1 MKSVRIRNIFP
12 HLDWIWRDTH
22 AVLVFTRVND
32 LALYMAELFMAS
44 KHFEGKQ
51 FSKNCCSLVIYEC
64 LKDAVV

>member
-1 MKSVRIRNIFP
+1 M
-12 HLDWIWRDTH
+12 
-22 AVLVFTRVND
+22 LVFTRVND
-32 LALYMAELFMAS
+32 LALYMAEIFMAS